1 MRGMLLDMLKTNID
15 MKKLFATIGFIL
27 SFSLFFGQ
35 GNEGL
40 QTEIIYENT
49 FNNYWDSFGTGEL
62 VEWDSTTIHNSYD
75 GSPVCGIDSVECSIN
90 LIAFHNGI
98 ESATFNF
105 RLKKSPGTTGDIVIE
120 YGKLSEGYVH
130 HVLYEGQ
137 PDFYYHSFSYYFDGL
152 LNCEKIQIF
161 FRVEGEGSYYL
172 DDFIVTTTD
181 LTSSPISPI
190 EEDYQSEDEVG
201 CLFDSNGDGNINHTD
216 LLDFLSVYGSICE

>member
-1 MRGMLLDMLKTNID
+1 
-15 MKKLFATIGFIL
+15 MKKLFTTIGIIL
-27 SFSLFFGQ
+27 SISPSFGQ

-40 QTEIIYENT
+40 QTEIVYENT

-75 GSPVCGIDSVECSIN
+75 GSPVCEIDSVECSIN
-90 LIAFHNGI
+90 QVEFHSENG
-98 ESATFNF
+98 TFNF
-105 RLKKSPGTTGDIVIE
+105 KLKKSPGTTGNIIIE

-137 PDFYYHSFSYYFDGL
+137 PDLYYHSFSYYFNDL
-152 LNCEKIQIF
+152 LSCERIKIF

-181 LTSSPISPI
+181 LTSTPISPV
-190 EEDYQSEDEVG
+190 EDYQSEDEVG

-216 LLDFLSVYGSICE
+216 LLDFLSVYGSICN